1 MCKGNKK
8 CVSCQIAGLFNSKKM
23 KKSKLN
29 FKGVTSS
36 LVGGASGAALKMG
49 FNFALAT
56 IDKGGKVTGMKKHI
70 ASLAL
75 PILGTVIAPKLMAKP
90 AVQNAVVGH
99 NAITIFQAAQ
109 EILPADISA
118 KVSGYDPY
126 SIAAYRPYNVS
137 GSDAPLPF
145 QSKAAQASPIA

>member
-8 CVSCQIAGLFNSKKM
+8 CTSCQIAGLFNTKKM

-29 FKGVTSS
+29 FKGVTNT

-56 IDKGGKVTGMKKHI
+56 IDKGGKITGMKKHL

-75 PILGTVIAPKLMAKP
+75 PIVGSLVAPKLMAKP
-90 AVQNAVVGH
+90 AVQNAVIGH

-109 EILPADISA
+109 EALPADLAA
-118 KVSGYDPY
+118 KVSGYEPY
-126 SIAAYRPYNVS
+126 SIAAYRPYSVS
-137 GSDAPLPF
+137 GTDAPLPF
-145 QSKAAQASPIA
+145 QSKAGVNPLA